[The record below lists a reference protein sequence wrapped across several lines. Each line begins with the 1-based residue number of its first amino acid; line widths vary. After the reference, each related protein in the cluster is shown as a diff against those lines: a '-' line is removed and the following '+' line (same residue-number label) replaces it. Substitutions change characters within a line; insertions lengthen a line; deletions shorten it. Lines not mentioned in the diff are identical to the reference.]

1 MKNKWTI
8 GEVAKLFAISTDSL
22 RYYEKSGLLSSHRHE
37 QNSYRYYGYDDLV
50 ILMDILTFR
59 SMELPVKDIRQ
70 ALCEMDIAAMKN
82 LLQENQQALEQKIK
96 LLSEQSRQLEK
107 LTERYEECQQHL
119 GKFSIV
125 NAPLFKSKFLSLDA
139 EDLIKIIQQYHTPDT
154 SWMNVLRYTMLL
166 PEESLLSAEDFDK
179 ALVGLSFEDSTLAGF
194 SAAERAE
201 FKAPPAGTYLYTVLS
216 SDYAA
221 DSNKMLASA
230 MLWIKK
236 QGYRAKGDLLA
247 RYLASTHKDGLDYY
261 EIWFQIIK
269 A

>member
-1 MKNKWTI
+1 MKNQACFT
-8 GEVAKLFAISTDSL
+8 
-22 RYYEKSGLLSSHRHE
+22 SHRHE

>member
-8 GEVAKLFAISTDSL
+8 GEVAKLFSISTDSL

-37 QNSYRYYGYDDLV
+37 QNGYRYYGYDDLV

-59 SMELPVKDIRQ
+59 SMELPVKDIKQ
-70 ALCEMDIAAMKN
+70 ALCKMDIPAMKN
-82 LLQENQQALEQKIK
+82 LLQENHRSIEQKIK
-96 LLSEQSRQLEK
+96 ILNEQSRQLEK
-107 LTERYEECQQHL
+107 LTERYEECQQHF

-125 NAPLFKSKFLSLDA
+125 AAPLFKSKFLSLDA
-139 EDLIKIIQQYHTPDT
+139 EDLIKIIQQYQTPDT

-166 PEESLLSAEDFDK
+166 PEEALLAAEDFDK

-201 FKAPPAGTYLYTVLS
+201 FKAPPSGRYFYTVLS
-216 SDYAA
+216 TDYGA
-221 DSNKMLASA
+221 SKNKMLADA
-230 MLWIKK
+230 MLWIKEK
-236 QGYRAKGDLLA
+236 GYRAKGDLLA